1 MNPYASAL
9 GTYIGRV
16 FDGKTIISLA
26 LIGCTTLLAWNRIL
40 DTAAWSLMVTTVAL
54 RGASRRRPARQLS
67 GIVDNYARSRA
78 GDEEMKLYAA
88 QALMDS
94 SHQLAV
100 LAERKAKE

>member
-40 DTAAWSLMVTTVAL
+40 DTAAWSRMVTTVGAAWGIASAASSPTVKDSLTAL
-54 RGASRRRPARQLS
+54 RE
-67 GIVDNYARSRA
+67 V
-78 GDEEMKLYAA
+78 A
-88 QALMDS
+88 QE
-94 SHQLAV
+94 V
-100 LAERKAKE
+100 KK

>member
-54 RGASRRRPARQLS
+54 RGASRRRPALPRC
-67 GIVDNYARSRA
+67 ARRSR
-78 GDEEMKLYAA
+78 
-88 QALMDS
+88 
-94 SHQLAV
+94 
-100 LAERKAKE
+100 RCAKSRRG

>member
-40 DTAAWSLMVTTVAL
+40 DTAAWSLMVTTV
-54 RGASRRRPARQLS
+54 GAAW
-67 GIVDNYARSRA
+67 GIASAASSPVVKESLTTMREVAQ
-78 GDEEMKLYAA
+78 GMK
-88 QALMDS
+88 Q
-94 SHQLAV
+94 
-100 LAERKAKE
+100 